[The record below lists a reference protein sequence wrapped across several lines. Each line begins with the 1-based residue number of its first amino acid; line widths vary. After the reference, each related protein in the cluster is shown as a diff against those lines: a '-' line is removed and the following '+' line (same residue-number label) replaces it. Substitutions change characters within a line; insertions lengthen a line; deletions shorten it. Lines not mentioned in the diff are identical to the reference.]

1 MIDWNDPQVKL
12 AVYLI
17 YGTSFILMFL
27 ALTIWKKRVSHIELM
42 NDFKYLAAF
51 GLLHGLTEYSD
62 IPRFLQWQ
70 PAWAFDLVK
79 LVLVTSSFAALL
91 AFGLSV
97 ISSSLEERR
106 WVRGIPFGALL
117 MFFWLLVF
125 AGLDLTNNDIGINY
139 RTADLAERYSFGF
152 LGAVMTSYA
161 FIELSG
167 KMNKIVGARAGM
179 RFMYAGISFG
189 LYALYG
195 GLIINPVFGVPAV
208 VYRSIIAVLITI
220 SVIRIL
226 QLFKVNPDK
235 QPPLN

>member
-1 MIDWNDPQVKL
+1 MVDWNDPQVKL

-51 GLLHGLTEYSD
+51 GLLHGFTEYSD

-70 PAWAFDLVK
+70 PAWVFDLIK
-79 LVLVTSSFAALL
+79 LILVTGSFAALL

-97 ISSSLEERR
+97 ISAGIEERR
-106 WVRGIPFGALL
+106 WLRGIPFGALV

-125 AGLDLTNNDIGINY
+125 AGLDLTNSDIGINY
-139 RTADLAERYSFGF
+139 KAADLAERYSLGF
-152 LGAVMTSYA
+152 LGALVTSYA
-161 FIELSG
+161 FFELSR
-167 KMNKIVGARAGM
+167 KMNTIVGAKAGI
-179 RFMYAGISFG
+179 RFMYAGISFA

-195 GLIINPVFGVPAV
+195 GLVINPIFGVPAV
-208 VYRSIIAVLITI
+208 VYRSVIAVLITI
-220 SVIRIL
+220 SVVRIL
-226 QLFKVNPDK
+226 QLFKVNPD
-235 QPPLN
+235 PL